1 MDIQNNKRTYLKAAG
16 GLLLLAALILVFFS
30 IYHMFSQKAQ
40 EGEKQITIEVVNDEG
55 ASKRYEVDTDAG
67 YLREVLESTDG
78 LTVEG
83 AESDYGLMVDTVN
96 GLTAD
101 FNTNGAYWAFY
112 VDGEYCNYGVDEQ
125 PVLDGQ
131 AYRIVYTAE

>member
-1 MDIQNNKRTYLKAAG
+1 MSSQNKKQTSIKAAAG
-16 GLLLLAALILVFFS
+16 ILLLAALILIFFS
-30 IYHMFSQKAQ
+30 VYRMFSQKSQ
-40 EGEKQITIEVVNDEG
+40 EGEKRITVEVVNDAGE
-55 ASKRYEVDTDAG
+55 SKRYEVVTDAG
-67 YLREVLESTDG
+67 YLREALESTEG
-78 LTVEG
+78 LTVTG

-112 VDGEYCNYGVDEQ
+112 VDGEYCTYGVDEQ

-131 AYRIVYTAE
+131 SYRIVYTID